1 MMVVFWLM
9 IILVSAAVSTVTTYP
24 LRRKVEALESMCE
37 MLSKAVRRE
46 YAKED
51 LD

>member
-1 MMVVFWLM
+1 MAVFWLM
-9 IILVSAAVSTVTTYP
+9 IILASAVVSAIITYP
-24 LRRKVEALESMCE
+24 LRKKVEALESMCE